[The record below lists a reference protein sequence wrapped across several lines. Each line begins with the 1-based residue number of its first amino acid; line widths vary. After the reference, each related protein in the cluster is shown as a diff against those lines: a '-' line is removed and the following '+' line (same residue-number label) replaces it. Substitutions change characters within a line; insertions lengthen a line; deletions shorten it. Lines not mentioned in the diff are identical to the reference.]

1 MSRLLIECTYVFEHP
16 DLNSGIQRVVRNVI
30 RELESNAT
38 PCECIPVIMQDGQ
51 LKRVLSLL
59 PPKAVLLSP
68 LRRWVHR
75 LDHLRLRYW
84 GAYSTLVTRPPWLS
98 RGGLRLP
105 VFSLFKLLSLALTLP
120 LRALLW
126 LDRRNVAAQ
135 QRTEPLEIVDGDIFL
150 LLDSSWHLDFYDLA
164 ERLKARGASIIS
176 VVYDLIPLTHPQFC
190 DAGLTKVFERW
201 FDWIARTADGFVC
214 ISSTVEQDVRQ
225 AVATR
230 LGASLANQRQY
241 EYFYLGSELDLA
253 LRDAELDVGLQQL
266 FDDSTPVYLMVS
278 TIEPRKN
285 HVYLLDAFD
294 CLWAR
299 GVEVRLCI
307 IGKVGWKSEELIGRI
322 QRHPQLNK
330 RLFIFNQLNDA
341 GLEYAYEHACSLLFP
356 SHAEGFGL
364 PLVEAMQRGVPVM
377 ASDLPVFREIG
388 NDYVAYFDLNDP
400 GALASLITQHQKSG
414 HFPAA
419 KELSSWHWIGW
430 QQASV
435 QLLEKT
441 LSIAGRADLLNEL
454 PSHRRA

>member
-1 MSRLLIECTYVFEHP
+1 LSRLLIECTYVFEHP

-30 RELESNAT
+30 RELESNVT
-38 PCECIPVIMQDGQ
+38 PCECIPVIIQDGQ

-59 PPKAVLLSP
+59 PPKAVALSP
-68 LRRWVHR
+68 LRCWIHR

-84 GAYSTLVTRPPWLS
+84 GGYSSLLARFSWLS
-98 RGGLRLP
+98 RGLLRLP
-105 VFSLFKLLSLALTLP
+105 SFSLFKLFSLPLTLP

-126 LDRRNVAAQ
+126 LDRRRVTAQ
-135 QRTEPLEIVDGDIFL
+135 QRTEPLEIADGDIFL

-164 ERLKARGASIIS
+164 ERLKARGASIVS

-190 DAGLTKVFERW
+190 DAGLTKVFARW
-201 FDWIARTADGFVC
+201 FDWIACTADGFVC
-214 ISSTVEQDVRQ
+214 ISHTVEQDVRK

-230 LGASLANQRQY
+230 LGQELAEQRHY
-241 EYFYLGSELDLA
+241 EYFHLGSELDLVQ
-253 LRDAELDVGLQQL
+253 RDTELDQGLLRL
-266 FDDSTPVYLMVS
+266 FESATPVYLMVS

-285 HVYLLDAFD
+285 HAYLLDAFD
-294 CLWAR
+294 RLWAQ
-299 GVEVRLCI
+299 GAEVRLCI
-307 IGKVGWKSEELIGRI
+307 VGKIGWKSEELIGRI

-330 RLFIFNQLNDA
+330 QLFMFNQLNDA

-400 GALASLITQHQKSG
+400 EALAALIDLHQRSG

-419 KELSSWHWIGW
+419 KGLKNWRWIGW
-430 QQASV
+430 QQASR

-441 LSIAGRADLLNEL
+441 LSVAGRADLLNERS
-454 PSHRRA
+454 SHRRA